1 MIDTTMDFF
10 LENLMLLINCDNEL
24 ILVEKD
30 QIKSLYEELGFL
42 RNFLKDSE
50 RKRYEHER
58 VNNLVAQIRVVSYEA
73 EDIVDW
79 FVLKA
84 VMLMD
89 RSLVEETWGVFA
101 PLKLD
106 DVMEDIKLIKTEVM
120 EIYEKK
126 MYNIGVLQIEKSS
139 HGASSRVKT
148 TIAEQE
154 SLVGLDAEAST
165 IMELLI
171 GEYEKQLKV
180 IPIVGM
186 AGLGKTTLVRK
197 VYNDPFIAYHF
208 YIRGWTNVSQVYQK
222 RDLLLSILSSAEIQ
236 IRGECNQMND
246 KELGEVLFRG
256 LKGRKYLIV
265 MDDIWNIGAWED
277 LKRSFPND
285 NNGSRIM
292 FTSRQVD
299 VVPLHA
305 RPHYM
310 GFLNEDESWDLLQQ
324 KAFRKES
331 CPPELMEIG
340 KQIAKKCGGLPLA
353 ILVIAGLLAKK
364 DKTQYWWRHVE
375 KSEGFIRVDEHKIL
389 EEVAEDYLMDL
400 IDRSLVVVSR
410 RGSNGGIKTCRIHDL
425 LRDLCLRKSQEE
437 NFLQH
442 ISPYSYLFSND
453 QRRLS
458 IHPNVIHLLR
468 FESSAPQVRSFFSF
482 SLLSNEF
489 FWRHLQF
496 ISEAFKLLRV
506 LSLSSI
512 DITLSFDKIKQ
523 LVHLRYL
530 KFFAFGLDLSP
541 PSQLRNLE
549 TLIVQG
555 FLVRI
560 TLGDEIWKMTKLR
573 HVYTQGVVEIPY
585 VPKRGYPYILNNLQT
600 ICGLDLR
607 AGCEEVLTRMTNL
620 RKLKCCLLS
629 NYFPELDFLIHLK
642 TLNVSYKKV
651 TDGRVRFPSP
661 DKFPPNLRQL
671 TLSELFGMPW
681 SETSTFGKLRNLE
694 VLKLLDS
701 DLGPRWDTSDGEFLK
716 LKFLK
721 FQSLDIEQ
729 WNTASNHF
737 PKLQYLVLERCHKLK
752 EIPSDIG
759 HISTLEMI
767 KLSWPSPS
775 AANSAIQIQDEQ
787 QDLGND
793 GLKILIYA
801 PKEE

>member
-1 MIDTTMDFF
+1 
-10 LENLMLLINCDNEL
+10 MLLINCDNKL

-58 VNNLVAQIRVVSYEA
+58 VNYLVAQIRVVSYEA

-106 DVMEDIKLIKTEVM
+106 YVMKVIKLIKTEVM

-171 GEYEKQLKV
+171 GEHEKQLKV

-222 RDLLLSILSSAEIQ
+222 RDPLLSILSSAEIQ

-246 KELGEVLFRG
+246 KELGEVLFR
-256 LKGRKYLIV
+256 
-265 MDDIWNIGAWED
+265 D
-277 LKRSFPND
+277 LFPND

-305 RPHYM
+305 TPHYM
-310 GFLNEDESWDLLQQ
+310 GFLNEDESRDLLQQ

-375 KSEGFIRVDEHKIL
+375 KSVSSYIVTDPDQYMDTLALSYNHLPNHLKACFLYFGSFPEDYEIPVWQLICLWVAEGFIRVDEHKIF

-410 RGSNGGIKTCRIHDL
+410 RGSNGGIKTC
-425 LRDLCLRKSQEE
+425 
-437 NFLQH
+437 
-442 ISPYSYLFSND
+442 P
-453 QRRLS
+453 
-458 IHPNVIHLLR
+458 
-468 FESSAPQVRSFFSF
+468 
-482 SLLSNEF
+482 
-489 FWRHLQF
+489 
-496 ISEAFKLLRV
+496 FKLLRV

-523 LVHLRYL
+523 LVQLRYL
-530 KFFAFGLDLSP
+530 KFFVFGLDLSP
-541 PSQLRNLE
+541 PSQLRKLE

-560 TLGDEIWKMTKLR
+560 TLGDEIWKMTKLS

-681 SETSTFGKLRNLE
+681 SETSTFGKLPNLE

-701 DLGPRWDTSDGEFLK
+701 DLGPRWDTSDGEFLE

-775 AANSAIQIQDEQ
+775 AADSAIQIQEQ
-787 QDLGND
+787 QQDMGND
-793 GLKILIYA
+793 GLKILSYP